1 MRIQRGQLKSSGL
14 NSQIEIIRDNHN
26 VEQERRPPPLSDSEN
41 ALLALNE
48 LVERLEAL
56 EQLPLVTSESV
67 PLPET
72 NDSQRAERERCM
84 TDVDRYLTLF
94 QRQSAVL
101 RRLSGKLN

>member
-14 NSQIEIIRDNHN
+14 NSQIEIIRDNQN
-26 VEQERRPPPLSDSEN
+26 VEQERRPPPLSDGED
-41 ALLALNE
+41 ALHALTE

-56 EQLPLVTSESV
+56 EQLPLVASETS
-67 PLPET
+67 PTLET